1 MSALSTYLESGLLKH
16 IFLGV
21 AMPAE
26 FATTYVGL
34 VKNFDSGKLEG
45 SDFTDEPSI
54 GDSYERVAV
63 VSSTSSWSSPYI
75 SGTAMAINNVSGFQF
90 KEAKVDIG
98 YVSGVF
104 IANASTGG
112 KVLLYGRLTNGRT
125 INEGNQFV
133 FSSGALKIT
142 FN

>member
-26 FATTYVGL
+26 FDNVYVGL
-34 VKNFDSGKLEG
+34 VKNFDSGKLES
-45 SDFTDEPSI
+45 SDFTDEPAI
-54 GDSYERVAV
+54 GDSYARVQV
-63 VSSTSSWSSPYI
+63 PSVTSSWSNPYA
-75 SGTAMAINNVSGFQF
+75 SGTAMAIHNVSGFQF
-90 KEAKVDIG
+90 KEAQIDIG
-98 YVSGVF
+98 FISGVF

>member
-26 FATTYVGL
+26 FANTYIGL
-34 VKNFDSGKLEG
+34 VKNFDSGKLEA
-45 SDFTDEPSI
+45 SEFTDEPSI
-54 GDSYERVAV
+54 GDSYERVLV
-63 VSSTSSWSSPYI
+63 PSNTSSWSSPYI

-90 KEAKVDIG
+90 KEAKMDIG